1 MVVAANVVVDAVAV
15 ADAARTRRTEGEG
28 VGAGARNDN
37 AGGVFL
43 RASDEPAP
51 ESILTARKKSVVGLM

>member
-1 MVVAANVVVDAVAV
+1 MSAVVDAVVV
-15 ADAARTRRTEGEG
+15 ADAAKTRRTEGEG

-43 RASDEPAP
+43 RAFDEPAP
-51 ESILTARKKSVVGLM
+51 ENLLTARKKSVVGLK